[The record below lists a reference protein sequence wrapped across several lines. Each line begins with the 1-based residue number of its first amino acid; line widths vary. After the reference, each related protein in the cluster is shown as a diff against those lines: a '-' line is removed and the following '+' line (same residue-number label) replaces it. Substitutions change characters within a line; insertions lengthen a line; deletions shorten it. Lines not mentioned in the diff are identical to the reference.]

1 MIFKKGAYQKGVD
14 EGYAVGWKDGLSKA
28 NEKLDRKIVISV
40 QNERLRLWLAIERDL
55 EAIDK
60 GTKAYNQGAKD
71 VYAVLEKHLK
81 PEEKANG

>member
-14 EGYAVGWKDGLSKA
+14 EGYAVGWKDGLNKA

-40 QNERLRLWLAIERDL
+40 QNERDL